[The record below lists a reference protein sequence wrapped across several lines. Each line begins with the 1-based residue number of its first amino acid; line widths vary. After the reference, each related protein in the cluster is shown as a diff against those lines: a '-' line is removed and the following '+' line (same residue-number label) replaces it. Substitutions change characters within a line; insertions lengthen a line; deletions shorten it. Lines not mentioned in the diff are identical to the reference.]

1 MAKSIDS
8 KVVFITTSPRT
19 AEKMIPEIG
28 LLAENFSGKKW
39 DKTTQTEFMELLRE
53 ENFFNGTGSNSPDFS
68 ARDRINRAP
77 KALGFVKL
85 SPVIELTEAGKMLV
99 SSRRKEE
106 VFLRQLIKFQIPSP
120 YHTPSE
126 NAANFFVKPYL
137 EIIRLIHHFGSLKFD
152 ELMIFGLQLV
162 DYREFEKIVKKIEAF
177 RVKKETTAKS
187 YKDYKYMVQMNEL
200 QEIYSSELNSGD
212 TFIRENIGNSAKK
225 FLTTKAN
232 NMRDYADACVRYLR
246 ATGIVNISQVGKSLS
261 IVKEK
266 MDEVE
271 YILNNTDRNPV
282 FIDDEDKYLAYLG
295 NPRLPILLT
304 DNKVNLVE
312 KLRVEF
318 PDEKISEQKD
328 VLELKE
334 KLDDLI
340 LDKKNKIIEEQVKNI
355 KEFKQYDDIQNVFS
369 QIENN
374 ELYDS
379 SLMLEWNVWRG
390 MTMLDGGNI
399 KANLKFDD
407 FGKPMA
413 TAQGNMADIVCDY
426 GDFNLTVEVTMASG
440 QRQYEMEGESVS
452 RHLAKVKKETDKP
465 SYCFFIA
472 PTINEACIAHFY
484 ALHNMNI
491 SYYGGKSIIIP
502 IQLNVFR
509 KMIEDSSK
517 ADYVPNPE
525 QVRRFCEYSSSILS
539 SCQSEQ
545 DWYNKITMKAL
556 NWLAT

>member
-39 DKTTQTEFMELLRE
+39 NKTTQTEFMELLRE

-120 YHTPSE
+120 YHNPSE
-126 NAANFFVKPYL
+126 KAANFYVKPYL
-137 EIIRLIHHFGSLKFD
+137 EIIRLIHYFGSLKFD
-152 ELMIFGLQLV
+152 ELTIFGLQLI
-162 DYREFEKIVKKIEAF
+162 DYRNFDKIVKKIEAF
-177 RVKKETTAKS
+177 RLKRETTAKS
-187 YKDYKYMVQMNEL
+187 YKQYKFMVQMNEL
-200 QEIYSSELNSGD
+200 QEIYSSELNTGD
-212 TFIRENIGNSAKK
+212 TFVRENIGNSEKK

-282 FIDDEDKYLAYLG
+282 FVDDEDKYLTYLG
-295 NPRLPILLT
+295 NPKLPLLLT
-304 DNKVNLVE
+304 DNKKDLVE
-312 KLRVEF
+312 KLRKEF
-318 PDEKISEQKD
+318 PEEIISEQAN
-328 VLELKE
+328 VFELKE

-340 LDKKNKIIEEQVKNI
+340 LEKKNKIIDEQITSI
-355 KEFKQYDDIQNVFS
+355 KDFKQYDEIQDVFT

-399 KANLKFDD
+399 IANLKFDD

-413 TAQGNMADIVCDY
+413 TAQGNMADFVCDY
-426 GDFNLTVEVTMASG
+426 GNFNLIVEVTMATG
-440 QRQYEMEGESVS
+440 QRQYEMEGEPVS
-452 RHLAKVKKETDKP
+452 RHLAKVKKETNKP

-517 ADYVPNPE
+517 VAYAPNPE
-525 QVRRFCEYSSSILS
+525 QVRDFCEYSASIIS
-539 SCQSEQ
+539 SCKSEQ
-545 DWYNKITMKAL
+545 DWYNKITRKAL
-556 NWLAT
+556 NWLA

>member
-19 AEKMIPEIG
+19 AEKMIPEIE

-39 DKTTQTEFMELLRE
+39 NKTTQTEFMDLLRE
-53 ENFFNGTGSNSPDFS
+53 ENFFNGTGTNRPDFS

-85 SPVIELTEAGKMLV
+85 TPVIQLTEAGKMLV

-120 YHTPSE
+120 YHKPSKK
-126 NAANFFVKPYL
+126 AANFYVKPYL

-152 ELMIFGLQLV
+152 ELTIFGLQLT
-162 DYREFEKIVKKIEAF
+162 DYRNFDEIVKKIESF
-177 RVKKETTAKS
+177 RLKKETTAKT
-187 YKDYKYMVQMNEL
+187 YKEYKFMVQMNEL
-200 QEIYSSELNSGD
+200 QEIYTSELNNGD

-225 FLTTKAN
+225 FLTTKAK

-246 ATGIVNISQVGKSLS
+246 ATGLVNIAQVGKSLS

-282 FIDDEDKYLAYLG
+282 FIDDKDKYLDYLG
-295 NPRLPILLT
+295 NPKLPLLLT
-304 DNKVNLVE
+304 DNKDNLVE
-312 KLRVEF
+312 KLKNEF
-318 PDEKISEQKD
+318 PEVKISAQD
-328 VLELKE
+328 DIFELKE

-340 LDKKNKIIEEQVKNI
+340 LEKKIKIIDEQVKNI
-355 KEFKQYDDIQNVFS
+355 KDFKQYDEIQDVFTR
-369 QIENN
+369 IENN
-374 ELYDS
+374 ELYDT

-426 GDFNLTVEVTMASG
+426 DDFNLTVEVTMATG
-440 QRQYEMEGESVS
+440 QRQYEMEGEPVS
-452 RHLAKVKKETDKP
+452 RHLAKIKKETNKP

-517 ADYVPNPE
+517 ASYVPNPE
-525 QVRRFCEYSSSILS
+525 QVRKFCEYSASIIS
-539 SCQSEQ
+539 SCLNEQ
-545 DWYNKITMKAL
+545 DWYKKITTKAL
-556 NWLAT
+556 NWLA

>member
-39 DKTTQTEFMELLRE
+39 NKTTQTEFMELLRE

-120 YHTPSE
+120 YHNPSE
-126 NAANFFVKPYL
+126 KAANFYVKPYL
-137 EIIRLIHHFGSLKFD
+137 EIIRLIHYFGSLKFD
-152 ELMIFGLQLV
+152 ELTIFGLQLI
-162 DYREFEKIVKKIEAF
+162 DYRNFDKIVKKIEAF
-177 RVKKETTAKS
+177 RLKRETTAKS
-187 YKDYKYMVQMNEL
+187 YKQYKFMVQMNEL
-200 QEIYSSELNSGD
+200 QEIYASELNTGD
-212 TFIRENIGNSAKK
+212 TFVRENIGNSEKK

-282 FIDDEDKYLAYLG
+282 FVDDEDKYLTYLG
-295 NPRLPILLT
+295 NPKLPLLLT
-304 DNKVNLVE
+304 DNKKDLVE
-312 KLRVEF
+312 KLRKEF
-318 PDEKISEQKD
+318 PEEIISEQAN
-328 VLELKE
+328 VFELKE

-340 LDKKNKIIEEQVKNI
+340 LEKKNKIIDEQITSI
-355 KEFKQYDDIQNVFS
+355 KDFKQYDEIQDVFT

-399 KANLKFDD
+399 IANLKFDD

-426 GDFNLTVEVTMASG
+426 GNFNLIVEVTMATG
-440 QRQYEMEGESVS
+440 QRQYEMEGEPVS
-452 RHLAKVKKETDKP
+452 RHLAKVKKETNKP

-517 ADYVPNPE
+517 VAYAPNPE
-525 QVRRFCEYSSSILS
+525 QVRDFCEYSASIIS
-539 SCQSEQ
+539 SCKSEQ
-545 DWYNKITMKAL
+545 DWYNKITRKAL
-556 NWLAT
+556 NWLA

>member
-53 ENFFNGTGSNSPDFS
+53 ENFFNGTGTNSPDFS

-85 SPVIELTEAGKMLV
+85 SPVIQLTEAGKMLV

-120 YHTPSE
+120 YHNPSE
-126 NAANFFVKPYL
+126 KAANFYVKPYL

-152 ELMIFGLQLV
+152 ELTIFGLQLT
-162 DYREFEKIVKKIEAF
+162 DYRSFDKIVKKIEAF
-177 RVKKETTAKS
+177 RLKKETTAKS
-187 YKDYKYMVQMNEL
+187 YKEYKFMVQMNEL
-200 QEIYSSELNSGD
+200 QEIYSSELNTGD

-295 NPRLPILLT
+295 NPRLPLLLT
-304 DNKVNLVE
+304 DNKINLVE
-312 KLRVEF
+312 KLKKEF
-318 PDEKISEQKD
+318 PEEKISEQED
-328 VLELKE
+328 VFELKE

-340 LDKKNKIIEEQVKNI
+340 LEKKNKIIDEQVKSI
-355 KEFKQYDDIQNVFS
+355 KDFKQYDEIQDVFT

-426 GDFNLTVEVTMASG
+426 DDFNLTVEVTMATG
-440 QRQYEMEGESVS
+440 QRQYEMEGEPVS
-452 RHLAKVKKETDKP
+452 RHLAKIKKETNKP

-509 KMIEDSSK
+509 KMIQDSSK
-517 ADYVPNPE
+517 ASYVPNPE
-525 QVRRFCEYSSSILS
+525 QVRNFCEYSASIIT

-545 DWYNKITMKAL
+545 EWYNKITAKAL
-556 NWLAT
+556 NWLA

>member
-39 DKTTQTEFMELLRE
+39 NKTTQTEFMELLRE

-120 YHTPSE
+120 YHNPSE
-126 NAANFFVKPYL
+126 KAANFYVKPYL
-137 EIIRLIHHFGSLKFD
+137 EIIRLIHYFGSLKFD
-152 ELMIFGLQLV
+152 ELTIFGLQLI
-162 DYREFEKIVKKIEAF
+162 DYRNFDKIVKKIEAF
-177 RVKKETTAKS
+177 RLKRETTAKS
-187 YKDYKYMVQMNEL
+187 YKQYKFMVQMNEL
-200 QEIYSSELNSGD
+200 QEIYASELNTGD
-212 TFIRENIGNSAKK
+212 TFVRENIGNSEKK

-282 FIDDEDKYLAYLG
+282 FVDDEDKYLTYLG
-295 NPRLPILLT
+295 NPKLPLLLT
-304 DNKVNLVE
+304 DNKKDLVE
-312 KLRVEF
+312 KLRKEF
-318 PDEKISEQKD
+318 PEEIISEQAN
-328 VLELKE
+328 VFELKE

-340 LDKKNKIIEEQVKNI
+340 LEKKNKIIDEQITSI
-355 KEFKQYDDIQNVFS
+355 KDFKQYDEIQDVFT

-399 KANLKFDD
+399 IANLKFDD

-426 GDFNLTVEVTMASG
+426 GNFNLIVEVTMATG
-440 QRQYEMEGESVS
+440 QRQYEMEGEPVS
-452 RHLAKVKKETDKP
+452 RHLAKVKKEQGKDA
-465 SYCFFIA
+465 YCFFIA
-472 PTINEACIAHFY
+472 PK
-484 ALHNMNI
+484 MNLSRGCSLPVIPSGTGIILMFRLSAI
-491 SYYGGKSIIIP
+491 SLI
-502 IQLNVFR
+502 
-509 KMIEDSSK
+509 SS
-517 ADYVPNPE
+517 
-525 QVRRFCEYSSSILS
+525 FI
-539 SCQSEQ
+539 
-545 DWYNKITMKAL
+545 
-556 NWLAT
+556 